1 MISIDDGFA
10 AYPPILTPAQAARLL
25 QISKSTLYHHV
36 SRGKYRRAVHRG
48 PPLRFHRDM
57 LVREFFR
64 GR

>member
-1 MISIDDGFA
+1 MPFIDDSLSG
-10 AYPPILTPAQAARLL
+10 YPPILTPDQAARLL

-36 SRGKYRRAVHRG
+36 SRGRYRGAVRRG
-48 PPLRFHRDM
+48 HPLRFHRDL